1 MVKKVIKQKSIEETL
16 WQSCDK
22 LRGSVEPAEY
32 KHVVLGLIFLKFAS
46 DKFEERRKELIADGK
61 EKYVEM
67 KDFYT
72 MENVFFL
79 EEISRWSY
87 IKKNAKQNDI
97 ALKIDT
103 ALHTIEKDNPA
114 LKGALPDNYFSRL
127 ALDKTKLASL
137 LDTINDI
144 DTLKDNGQDVIGR
157 VYEYFL
163 GKFALKES
171 SGKGKG
177 EFYTPKTIV
186 NLIAELIEP
195 YKGIIYDPC
204 CGTGGMFVQS
214 IKFIESHQGSKKEV
228 SIYGQENTPT
238 TYKLAKMNLAIR
250 GISANLGEI
259 HADTFANDQHK
270 DLKADYIMANPPFNL
285 KDWRGANEL
294 LDDPRWMGYDVP
306 PKSNANYGWILN
318 MVSKLSENGVAGFI
332 LANGA
337 LSGGGEEYKI
347 RRKLIENNLI
357 EAIIIIPRN
366 TFYTTDIS
374 VTLWIL
380 NKNKKERDVL
390 MLNDKAL
397 MLNDGKG
404 INNLPLIINH
414 SYKHYRNREKEI
426 LFMDLR
432 RWGSEYEK
440 KYVQLTEQDI
450 ENVALTYH
458 NWQQKPMVND
468 KGLMVNE
475 DKDIN
480 NSSLTINH
488 YKDVPEFC
496 KSASFEDLEANDFS
510 LVPSKYIEFVDKDSG
525 IDFDT
530 EMKRIQ
536 KDFKTLLQEEKDSQ
550 NQLINAFK
558 VLGYEL

>member
-1 MVKKVIKQKSIEETL
+1 MAKKNNTKEKSIEETL

-22 LRGSVEPAEY
+22 LRGSVESAEY

-46 DKFEERRKELIADGK
+46 DKFEQRKKELIEGGQ
-61 EKYVEM
+61 EKYGERKEFYAM
-67 KDFYT
+67 K
-72 MENVFFL
+72 NVFFL
-79 EEISRWSY
+79 KDISRWNY
-87 IKKNAKQNDI
+87 IIKNAKQNDI
-97 ALKIDT
+97 SLKIDT
-103 ALHTIEKDNPA
+103 ALNTIEKGNPS

-144 DTLKDNGQDVIGR
+144 DTLKDNGQDIIGR

-195 YKGIIYDPC
+195 YRGIIYDPC

-214 IKFIESHQGSKKEV
+214 IKFIENHQGTKKEV

-250 GISANLGEI
+250 GISSNLGEK

-285 KDWRGANEL
+285 KDWRGENEL
-294 LDDPRWMGYDVP
+294 LDDPRWMGYEVP

-347 RRKLIENNLI
+347 RKKLIENNLV

-374 VTLWIL
+374 VTLWVL
-380 NKNKKERDVL
+380 NKNKKQRTAHI
-390 MLNDKAL
+390 NSIDK
-397 MLNDGKG
+397 N
-404 INNLPLIINH
+404 
-414 SYKHYRNREKEI
+414 YRNREKEI

-450 ENVALTYH
+450 TKVALNYH
-458 NWQQKPMVND
+458 NWQQTD
-468 KGLMVNE
+468 FE
-475 DKDIN
+475 STYKDI
-480 NSSLTINH
+480 
-488 YKDVPEFC
+488 PEFC
-496 KSASFEDLEANDFS
+496 KSASFEEIESNHFS

-550 NQLINAFK
+550 DQLINAFK